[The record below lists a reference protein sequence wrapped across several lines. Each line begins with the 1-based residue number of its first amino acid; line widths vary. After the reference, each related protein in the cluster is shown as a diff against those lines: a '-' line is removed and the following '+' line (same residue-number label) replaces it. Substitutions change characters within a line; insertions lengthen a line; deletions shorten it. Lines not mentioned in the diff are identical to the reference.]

1 MFRDRK
7 DAGIRLANALEKYR
21 GQEVVVF
28 ALPRGGVVLGAEIA
42 LKLSAPLDLVL
53 TKKIGHPLNPE
64 YAICA
69 VAEGGE
75 PICNQFEVDSVD
87 PVWLQKEVERIRAEL
102 RRQRLEYLGDAEP
115 HAVEGKVA
123 IVVDDGIATGLT
135 MMAAIKEME
144 KRKAKQI
151 IVAIPVI
158 PYDAA
163 QWLIAMGVD
172 LVALQIDR
180 AYLGAVGAYY
190 ADFRQVTDGEVAA
203 LLKQV
208 NG

>member
-21 GQEVVVF
+21 GQEVIVF

-42 LKLSAPLDLVL
+42 MKLNVPLDLVL
-53 TKKIGHPLNPE
+53 AKKIGYPYNPE

-69 VAEGGE
+69 VAEEGE
-75 PICNQFEVDSVD
+75 PICNQFEVASVD
-87 PVWLQKEVERIRAEL
+87 PLWLQKEVERIRADL
-102 RRQRLEYLGDAEP
+102 RRQRLEYLGDSEP

-135 MMAAIKEME
+135 MMAAIKEMK

-151 IVAIPVI
+151 VVAIPVI
-158 PYDAA
+158 PYDIA
-163 QWLIAMGVD
+163 QRLKAMEVD

>member
-42 LKLSAPLDLVL
+42 LKLSALLDLVL
-53 TKKIGHPLNPE
+53 AKKIGYPYNPE

-69 VAEGGE
+69 VAEEGE
-75 PICNQFEVDSVD
+75 PICNQFEVDAVD
-87 PVWLQKEVERIRAEL
+87 PLWLQKEVERIRAEL
-102 RRQRLEYLGDAEP
+102 RRWRLEYLGDSEP

-144 KRKAKQI
+144 NA
-151 IVAIPVI
+151 
-158 PYDAA
+158 
-163 QWLIAMGVD
+163 
-172 LVALQIDR
+172 
-180 AYLGAVGAYY
+180 
-190 ADFRQVTDGEVAA
+190 RQNRSSSRF
-203 LLKQV
+203 L
-208 NG
+208 